1 MTVMY
6 SVRVKSFFAR
16 KFATDC
22 PALGLRRVVGGT
34 NLFFGLTFKQE
45 INIGQ
50 SKWLLK

>member
-22 PALGLRRVVGGT
+22 PALGLRRAVGGT